1 MFNLYQSLNKKDDG
15 DGQRNRESEVTGHD
29 RFCQHRTG
37 HSSTRRRR
45 RAVNRRT
52 QSATELNARAM
63 STARSSLR
71 RGRSVSTEDENESE
85 DDKGHQLANKLD
97 NLARLLFSRVSAAR
111 GYKDQGDV
119 KWVFQEWKEGA
130 SWPAL
135 ISRRIWGR
143 LKLTGGDG
151 IHNL

>member
-15 DGQRNRESEVTGHD
+15 DGQKTREPEVTGHD
-29 RFCQHRTG
+29 RFCQHRAGG
-37 HSSTRRRR
+37 HSSSRRRR

-63 STARSSLR
+63 MTARGSLR
-71 RGRSVSTEDENESE
+71 RGRSVSTEDDESE

-111 GYKDQGDV
+111 GYKDQGDA
-119 KWVFQEWKEGA
+119 KWVQEG
-130 SWPAL
+130 
-135 ISRRIWGR
+135 GR
-143 LKLTGGDG
+143 MF
-151 IHNL
+151 HAWRS

>member
-15 DGQRNRESEVTGHD
+15 DGQRSRESEVTGHD

-45 RAVNRRT
+45 RVVNRRT

-63 STARSSLR
+63 STARGSLR

-111 GYKDQGDV
+111 GYKNQNDI
-119 KWVFQEWKEGA
+119 K
-130 SWPAL
+130 
-135 ISRRIWGR
+135 
-143 LKLTGGDG
+143 
-151 IHNL
+151 

>member
-1 MFNLYQSLNKKDDG
+1 MVKRIPGSPPGTKQHPPRYNRGAAMFNLYQSLNKKDDG

-63 STARSSLR
+63 STARGSLR

-119 KWVFQEWKEGA
+119 K
-130 SWPAL
+130 
-135 ISRRIWGR
+135 
-143 LKLTGGDG
+143 
-151 IHNL
+151 

>member
-15 DGQRNRESEVTGHD
+15 DGGQRSRESEVTGHD

-52 QSATELNARAM
+52 QSATELNARAI
-63 STARSSLR
+63 SSAQGSLR
-71 RGRSVSTEDENESE
+71 RGCSVSTEDENESE

-97 NLARLLFSRVSAAR
+97 SLARLLFSRVSVAR

-119 KWVFQEWKEGA
+119 KWV
-130 SWPAL
+130 
-135 ISRRIWGR
+135 
-143 LKLTGGDG
+143 
-151 IHNL
+151 

>member
-1 MFNLYQSLNKKDDG
+1 MFNFYQSLNKKEDG
-15 DGQRNRESEVTGHD
+15 EGQRNRESEMTGHD

-63 STARSSLR
+63 STARGSLR

-119 KWVFQEWKEGA
+119 K
-130 SWPAL
+130 
-135 ISRRIWGR
+135 
-143 LKLTGGDG
+143 
-151 IHNL
+151 

>member
-63 STARSSLR
+63 SSARGSLR

-119 KWVFQEWKEGA
+119 K
-130 SWPAL
+130 
-135 ISRRIWGR
+135 
-143 LKLTGGDG
+143 
-151 IHNL
+151 